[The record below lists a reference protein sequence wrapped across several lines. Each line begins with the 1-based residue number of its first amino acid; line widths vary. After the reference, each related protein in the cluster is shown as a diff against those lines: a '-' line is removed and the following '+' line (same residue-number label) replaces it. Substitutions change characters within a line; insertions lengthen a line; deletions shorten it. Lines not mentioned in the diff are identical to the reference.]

1 MLNAEPNSEEI
12 VIVGC
17 CTCVF
22 GELADDHIYITPVP
36 SDCFDHAVGA
46 FNHKLKMIGYVWAR
60 QALAMSKWM
69 SAHQLEYV
77 EARIKKEERDPMR
90 MWKAETAIP
99 IHLPKEE
106 VTSNIDINWAGHLPI
121 MSSLMPDPSVNLS
134 LMLLRD
140 ELMGATEWKDCMN
153 DWVDNLLKALSVDLS
168 AKLSKACFDVYLMM
182 INSKIEAIRAH
193 GYLLFRELLYHES
206 ETHLNWWLE
215 QWWPTFLSKVAAS
228 DLVAAYESKYS
239 LEQIEN
245 LLNDAPAYLFHTYKN
260 KHALFAVHLYFASLP
275 QTVYHRLL
283 TLLAVREAMLAKRSL
298 PKTVKPQ
305 ASDEYELQNLSFF
318 TDPCFKTVEGQ
329 RKLTELL
336 MSILPKI
343 DADLGRDWIGLYIAY
358 HFFKDKLVMMKRY
371 ANLFKDIETLL
382 VRHLSK
388 IDVCEKGYKRYKNYI
403 DSLSSECDKWF
414 VDGGCLPPM
423 NQWRSRLFHYQVDKD
438 RLERIQKLVT
448 VIYQGL
454 KAISQL

>member
-1 MLNAEPNSEEI
+1 
-12 VIVGC
+12 
-17 CTCVF
+17 
-22 GELADDHIYITPVP
+22 
-36 SDCFDHAVGA
+36 
-46 FNHKLKMIGYVWAR
+46 
-60 QALAMSKWM
+60 
-69 SAHQLEYV
+69 
-77 EARIKKEERDPMR
+77 
-90 MWKAETAIP
+90 
-99 IHLPKEE
+99 
-106 VTSNIDINWAGHLPI
+106 
-121 MSSLMPDPSVNLS
+121 
-134 LMLLRD
+134 
-140 ELMGATEWKDCMN
+140 
-153 DWVDNLLKALSVDLS
+153 
-168 AKLSKACFDVYLMM
+168 
-182 INSKIEAIRAH
+182 
-193 GYLLFRELLYHES
+193 
-206 ETHLNWWLE
+206 LE

-245 LLNDAPAYLFHTYKN
+245 LLNDAPAYLFHIYKN
-260 KHALFAVHLYFASLP
+260 KHALFAVQLYFASLP

-358 HFFKDKLVMMKRY
+358 HFFKDKLVMVKRY

-382 VRHLSK
+382 ARHLSK
-388 IDVCEKGYKRYKNYI
+388 IDVYEKGYKRYKTYI